1 MTLQRRCSD
10 PVNMGSASSD
20 PNTNKHAAIRSHE
33 DRVQGGGLRTTK
45 NKHSRLGQASFIVLS
60 SQMILSCRSVTMEPG
75 AGHCYLSL
83 LKRRSIHCIGSN
95 PKGRVL
101 FQETLSKDMPSEV
114 SSLHW
119 RLIAQESP

>member
-60 SQMILSCRSVTMEPG
+60 SQMILSCRLVTMEPG
-75 AGHCYLSL
+75 AGHRYLSL
-83 LKRRSIHCIGSN
+83 LKRRSFYRHPSVGSKVARSRLCSLKSHK
-95 PKGRVL
+95 PK
-101 FQETLSKDMPSEV
+101 F
-114 SSLHW
+114 SSCLHDF
-119 RLIAQESP
+119 LIE